1 MKEPLKSRE
10 KSLPKTSSGSK
21 EKKSVLFEAYS
32 ELIPDFQ
39 LFQEALF
46 RPLPTHLR
54 INTLKARAGEVVSA
68 LRKKGVLLHK
78 SLKDD
83 DTLYTAPRLTS
94 PGNLLEYFMGHI
106 HPQALT
112 SCLAALTLS
121 PGRETLV
128 LDLCSSPGGKTSHL
142 AQLMGNTGL
151 VVANELYANRRIP
164 LGNTL
169 TRLGVL
175 NSVVTGYQ
183 AQEFPLKQK
192 FDYIL
197 ADVPCSGEGRFR
209 RIRPEFTYSEPREK
223 ALLPALQK
231 KIIRR
236 GFELLKPGGK
246 MIYATCTY
254 NPAENEEVVDCL
266 LNEQDARLLPI
277 DLDVNHVPGITRW
290 RGKTYARELEV
301 AIRCYPH
308 YCDSVGFFLAGIGR
322 PG

>member
-1 MKEPLKSRE
+1 
-10 KSLPKTSSGSK
+10 
-21 EKKSVLFEAYS
+21 VLFEAYS

-39 LFQEALF
+39 LFQQALF
-46 RPLPTHLR
+46 RPIPTHLR
-54 INTLKARAGEVVSA
+54 INTLKARAGEVVSG
-68 LRKKGVLLHK
+68 LREKGVLLRR
-78 SLKDD
+78 SLKKD
-83 DTLYTAPRLTS
+83 DTLYTAPCLVS

-112 SCLAALTLS
+112 SCLATIALS
-121 PGRETLV
+121 PGRNALV
-128 LDLCSSPGGKTSHL
+128 LDLCASPGGKTSHL

-151 VVANELYANRRIP
+151 VVANELYSNRRIP

-169 TRLGVL
+169 TRLGVI

-183 AQEFPLKQK
+183 AQEFPLRQQ

-209 RIRPEFTYSEPREK
+209 KLRPEFTYSETKEK

-231 KIIRR
+231 KIIQR

-254 NPAENEEVVDCL
+254 NPAENEEVVNCL
-266 LNEQDARLLPI
+266 LNEQEARLMPI
-277 DLDVNHVPGITRW
+277 DLDVKHVTGITRW
-290 RGKTYARELEV
+290 RNRTYARDLQRAV
-301 AIRCYPH
+301 RCYPH
-308 YCDSVGFFLAGIGR
+308 YCDSVGFFLAGIGK

>member
-1 MKEPLKSRE
+1 VP
-10 KSLPKTSSGSK
+10 GD
-21 EKKSVLFEAYS
+21 VLFEPYK
-32 ELIPDFQ
+32 EFIPDFQ
-39 LFQEALF
+39 LFQQSLL
-46 RPLPTHLR
+46 RPIPPHLR
-54 INTLKARAGEVVSA
+54 INTLKAGAGEVLSA
-68 LRKKGVLLHK
+68 LRNRGLRLLK

-83 DTLYTAPRLTS
+83 HTLYTAPGLAA

-112 SCLAALTLS
+112 SCLAALALS
-121 PGRETLV
+121 PTREALV
-128 LDLCSSPGGKTSHL
+128 LDLCASPGGKTSHL
-142 AQLMGNTGL
+142 AQMMGNTGV
-151 VVANELYANRRIP
+151 VVANELYASRRIP

-175 NSVVTGYQ
+175 NSVVTEYQ

-192 FDYIL
+192 FDYIM

-209 RIRPEFTYSEPREK
+209 KIRPEFTYSETREK

-231 KIIRR
+231 KMIHR

-254 NPAENEEVVDCL
+254 NPSENEEVVDCL
-266 LNEQDARLLPI
+266 LKEQDAKLFPI
-277 DLDVNHVPGITRW
+277 ELDVKHVPGITHW
-290 RGKTYARELEV
+290 RKKTYARELEGAV
-301 AIRCYPH
+301 RCYPH
-308 YCDSVGFFLAGIGR
+308 YCDSVGFFLAGIGK

>member
-1 MKEPLKSRE
+1 ML
-10 KSLPKTSSGSK
+10 GD
-21 EKKSVLFEAYS
+21 VLFETYS
-32 ELIPDFQ
+32 EFIPDFP
-39 LFQEALF
+39 LFQQSLL
-46 RPLPTHLR
+46 RPIPTHLR
-54 INTLKARAGEVVSA
+54 INTLKARAGEVVSV
-68 LRKKGVLLHK
+68 LRERGVLLRK
-78 SLKDD
+78 SLKADE
-83 DTLYTAPRLTS
+83 TLYTTPGLVS

-112 SCLAALTLS
+112 SCLATLALS
-121 PGRETLV
+121 PTREALV
-128 LDLCSSPGGKTSHL
+128 LDLCASPGGKTSHL
-142 AQLMGNTGL
+142 AQLMRNTGL
-151 VVANELYANRRIP
+151 VVANELYASRRIP

-175 NSVVTGYQ
+175 NTAVTEYQ

-209 RIRPEFTYSEPREK
+209 KIRPEFTYSETKEK

-231 KIIRR
+231 KIIQR

-254 NPAENEEVVDCL
+254 NPAENEEVVDWL
-266 LNEQDARLLPI
+266 LSEQDVKMFSI
-277 DLDVNHVPGITRW
+277 QLDVKHLSGITHW
-290 RGKTYARELEV
+290 RNRTYARELEGAV
-301 AIRCYPH
+301 RCYPH
-308 YCDSVGFFLAGIGR
+308 YCDSVGFFLAGIGK